1 MFITG
6 FDLES
11 GAQYKFIV
19 RAVNYA
25 GLKIEASSN
34 GFTVDF
40 SPPVIRN
47 AWIGTHSQKVL
58 YQSDSTNIVIR

>member
-1 MFITG
+1 MFIAG
-6 FDLES
+6 LDLES

-40 SPPVIRN
+40 SPPVTRH
-47 AWIGTHSQKVL
+47 AWIGTRSQKVL
-58 YQSDSTNIVIR
+58 YQSDPTKMAIR